1 MVLLCRADKSI
12 FVVREARAVMAKLL
26 NSVQGDDDSQKEE
39 ILSVVLSPLML
50 ITIPPKNSA
59 SPCPKVS
66 VFYWR

>member
-1 MVLLCRADKSI
+1 
-12 FVVREARAVMAKLL
+12 MAKLL